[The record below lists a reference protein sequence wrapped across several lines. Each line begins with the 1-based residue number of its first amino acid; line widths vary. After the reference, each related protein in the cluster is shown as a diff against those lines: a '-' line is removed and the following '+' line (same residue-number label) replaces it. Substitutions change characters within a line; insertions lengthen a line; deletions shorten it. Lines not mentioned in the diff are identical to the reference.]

1 MKHVR
6 NSQQWII
13 VIFALLL
20 CSLATVTF
28 AEEAD
33 LLRFHCRQ

>member
-1 MKHVR
+1 MKHFK
-6 NSQQWII
+6 NSTKLTI
-13 VIFALLL
+13 VIIALLL